1 MQEIGKF
8 STSSL
13 LTRTTNDVMQVQ
25 MLLVLGTEILFKAPM
40 TAIWAIV
47 KIAGKS
53 WQWDNCHGSGCCD
66 TSYDRKYLSV
76 AVAAKIQKNAEADR

>member
-13 LTRTTNDVMQVQ
+13 ITRTTNDVMQVQ
-25 MLLVLGTEILFKAPM
+25 MLLVMGTEILFKAPM

-47 KIAGKS
+47 KIAGKKLAV
-53 WQWDNCHGSGCCD
+53 DNSYSGSSCCI
-66 TSYDRKYLSV
+66 TYDCKRLF
-76 AVAAKIQKNAEADR
+76 IFGTAEI